1 MTRVLV
7 GTLLFGLAGL
17 LVLCNALMLLLSVP
31 SVGGLLLATVAAVLP
46 AIGYVFLVLRMDR
59 FEHEPL
65 TMVAV
70 AFFWGALVATLL
82 SFVVNSLGGAVFMA
96 VFGDELGDYL
106 TGGFIAP
113 VVEETFK
120 GIALVL
126 LLVAFRREFDNVT
139 DGILYGS
146 LVGLGFAMTEN
157 ILYFGRAVVEGGI
170 VGLGLVFY
178 LRVVLSGLAHAIFT
192 GTFGAG
198 LGYLRERRD
207 AVGWLAA
214 VASLGLAMLQHAL
227 WNLIPAGLL
236 PILVGDSA
244 TGALLLLV
252 IGFPLGALFFLG
264 PGFVLLLALATRC
277 ARREAAIIR
286 RELLPEVAAGVI
298 TPREL
303 DVLASPFGR
312 TGEELGILLR
322 RGPGAWLEVRTF
334 HQLATELAFSRHH
347 AARGEF
353 RDVQPRPEQD
363 YQARLLALGRFQH
376 LAA

>member
-1 MTRVLV
+1 MSRLLTGVL
-7 GTLLFGLAGL
+7 LLGLAGL
-17 LVLCNALMLLLSVP
+17 LVLCNALILFVSVP
-31 SVGGLLLATVAAVLP
+31 SLGGLLLATFAAVLP

-65 TMVAV
+65 TMVAL

-82 SFVVNSLGGAVFMA
+82 SFIANSLGGAFLMA
-96 VFGDELGDYL
+96 IVGEELGDYL
-106 TGGFIAP
+106 TSGLIAP

-157 ILYFGRAVVEGGI
+157 ILYFGRAAVEGGI
-170 VGLGLVFY
+170 VGLGVTFY
-178 LRVVLSGLAHAIFT
+178 LRVMLSGLAHAIYT

-207 AVGWLAA
+207 WVGWVAA
-214 VASLGLAMLQHAL
+214 IGAFGLAMAQHAL
-227 WNLIPAGLL
+227 WNLVPAGLL
-236 PILVGDSA
+236 PMLVGDSA
-244 TGALLLLV
+244 TGGLFLLF
-252 IGFPLGALFFLG
+252 IGFPLGAILFLG

-277 ARREAAIIR
+277 ARREAGLIR
-286 RELLPEVAAGVI
+286 QYLQPEVETGLI

-303 DVLASPFGR
+303 QIMASPFGR
-312 TGEELGILLR
+312 SGEELGILFR
-322 RGPGAWLEVRTF
+322 RGVGAWQEVRTF

-353 RDVQPRPEQD
+353 RDVQPRPETD

-376 LAA
+376 LW